1 MGTQTWEESVDIF
14 GRRFV
19 LLIQGPVPPG
29 RFEIRIWEGR
39 RGSRSGQYLRAP
51 IRGRDVEEAR
61 ERALE
66 ALHNYVG
73 LDRFRLLVEEVA
85 REVAPGAQV
94 DVAEDARGVV
104 IRLEGRH
111 TLRIPLAVSRDD
123 VLDPMADQDS
133 LRAVVRAHLRAHAR
147 AR

>member
-1 MGTQTWEESVDIF
+1 MSAQTWEESVDVL

-19 LLIQGPVPPG
+19 LLIAGPVPPG

-39 RGSRSGQYLRAP
+39 RGSTRRQYLRAP

-66 ALHNYVG
+66 VLHNYVG

-85 REVAPGAQV
+85 REVAPGAEV
-94 DVAEDARGVV
+94 DVAEDARDVV
-104 IRLEGRH
+104 IRLEGRY
-111 TLRIPLAVSRDD
+111 TLGVPLAVSRDG
-123 VLDPMADQDS
+123 VLNPEADQGS
-133 LRAVVRAHLRAHAR
+133 LRALVRAHLRAHAR
-147 AR
+147 AH

>member
-1 MGTQTWEESVDIF
+1 MNVL

-19 LLIQGPVPPG
+19 LLIEGPVPPG

-39 RGSRSGQYLRAP
+39 RGSGSGQYLRAP

-66 ALHNYVG
+66 VLHNYVG
-73 LDRFRLLVEEVA
+73 LDRFRVLVEEVA
-85 REVAPGAQV
+85 REVTPGAQV
-94 DVAEDARGVV
+94 DVSEDARDVV
-104 IRLEGRH
+104 IRLEGRY
-111 TLRIPLAVSRDD
+111 TLGVPLAVSRDG
-123 VLDPMADQDS
+123 VLDPEADQDS
-133 LRAVVRAHLRAHAR
+133 LRALVRAHLKTHAR